1 LTPKR
6 FLLATLFI
14 LSVVLAAGQAVAA
27 PSSGETSKQAVF
39 LSPLERWMPT
49 WNLDSYVLLLERAG
63 YHVDVLLNEGVSIS
77 FLRAGLAKYDLI
89 ILRTESF
96 SNEEVNFYCS
106 GEPVTRQARTTFA
119 NEISSHELQ
128 VGVCVGFSLIFLQN
142 SYPANSLRA
151 GLVYTVGSFTEELS
165 SFFLEAG
172 AKIFVTP
179 QSTDG
184 YTLQWGRADAFSL
197 QLFKYLSRGS
207 TVKDAIAQLKTYLHT
222 GHGESVDWP
231 MLYCRGDET
240 FKI

>member
-1 LTPKR
+1 
-6 FLLATLFI
+6 
-14 LSVVLAAGQAVAA
+14 
-27 PSSGETSKQAVF
+27 
-39 LSPLERWMPT
+39 MPT
-49 WNLDSYVLLLERAG
+49 WNLESYVSLLERSG

-89 ILRTESF
+89 MLRTESF

-240 FKI
+240 LKI

>member
-1 LTPKR
+1 
-6 FLLATLFI
+6 
-14 LSVVLAAGQAVAA
+14 VVSGVGQAVAV
-27 PSSGETSKQAVF
+27 PWSGETSKQAVF
-39 LSPLERWMPT
+39 LSPMERWMPT
-49 WNLDSYVLLLERAG
+49 WNLESYVSLLERSG

-89 ILRTESF
+89 MLRTESF

-151 GLVYTVGSFTEELS
+151 GLVYTVGSLTEELS

-172 AKIFVTP
+172 AKIFITP

-240 FKI
+240 LKI

>member
-14 LSVVLAAGQAVAA
+14 LCVVSGVGQAVAV
-27 PSSGETSKQAVF
+27 PWSGETSKQAVF

-77 FLRAGLAKYDLI
+77 FLRAGLARYDLI

-151 GLVYTVGSFTEELS
+151 GLVYTLGSSTEELS
-165 SFFLEAG
+165 SAFLDAG
-172 AKIFVTP
+172 ASIFVTP
-179 QSTDG
+179 EDASG
-184 YTLQWGRADAFSL
+184 YSLQWGRMDAFSI
-197 QLFKYLSRGS
+197 QLFRYLSRGY
-207 TVKDAIAQLKTYLHT
+207 TMKDAMIELKAYLNT
-222 GHGESVDWP
+222 GHGESATWP
-231 MLYCRGDET
+231 SLFVRGDQD